1 VEVNMRLFTVYATG
15 VEGLTKRRFRSKS
28 DAATYARRHLEAG
41 LPKDVGDVL
50 RKIPS
55 DDGFLEVFRKV
66 RACRDDI
73 RVDARVQ

>member
-1 VEVNMRLFTVYATG
+1 MRLFTVQTVGSEG
-15 VEGLTKRRFRSKS
+15 VVKQKRFNSRGR
-28 DAATYARRHLEAG
+28 ALAHARRHIEST

-73 RVDARVQ
+73 TVNVEVKE

>member
-1 VEVNMRLFTVYATG
+1 VGSEG
-15 VEGLTKRRFRSKS
+15 VVKQKRFNSRDR
-28 DAATYARRHLEAG
+28 ALAHARQHLEST

-66 RACRDDI
+66 RVCREDI
-73 RVDARVQ
+73 QVDALVSE

>member
-1 VEVNMRLFTVYATG
+1 MRLFTVQTVGSEG
-15 VEGLTKRRFRSKS
+15 VVKQKRFNSRDR
-28 DAATYARRHLEAG
+28 ALAHARQHLEST

-73 RVDARVQ
+73 TVDVEVKE

>member
-1 VEVNMRLFTVYATG
+1 MRLFTVQTVGSEG
-15 VEGLTKRRFRSKS
+15 VVKQKRFNSRER
-28 DAATYARRHLEAG
+28 AMAHARQHLETG

-66 RACRDDI
+66 RACREDI
-73 RVDARVQ
+73 QVDASVSK